1 MQSHARFPISP
12 AFVIIL
18 AIAVCGFGQPAE
30 TQTGANDV
38 ARPAFPYVAEIVA
51 DDVYI
56 RSGPGT
62 NYYFCGKL
70 NKGDSVKIVS
80 DRYSWLRIV
89 PPKGSYSWISKQY
102 VEADPQNP
110 LMGTVTGD
118 AVRVYAGSDSVLPMH
133 STTMQGKLDKTS
145 RVALLGVEQDGY
157 YKIAPPDF
165 AYLWVSTKYTKPL
178 AEAARPAEPA
188 PVASENAEQ
197 PQAGSQTKQPAV
209 APVTIPLEDQ
219 RLREYY
225 ALKEK
230 VEAERARPIEQQN
243 YADTKKALRVIADD
257 KNAGKAARYAE
268 FVLAQI
274 KRYELARKIALTLKL
289 QEQQFVETQQR
300 IEEAR
305 TARLKEYQ
313 DLGRFAAVGRFATS
327 SIYGDKKQPYYRIVD
342 DNDKIVCYAAP
353 IQSAENIDPARFLDK
368 KVGLVGTIEPHPA
381 SGGALVKFAD
391 IVLVGK

>member
-1 MQSHARFPISP
+1 MQSHARFPVSP
-12 AFVIIL
+12 VFVIIL
-18 AIAVCGFGQPAE
+18 AIAVCGFGQPTAP
-30 TQTGANDV
+30 QTGGNDV
-38 ARPAFPYVAEIVA
+38 ARPAFPYAAEIVA

-70 NKGDSVKIVS
+70 NKGDRVKIVS

-102 VEADPQNP
+102 VEVDPQNP

-165 AYLWVSTKYTKPL
+165 AYLWVSTKYTKAL

-197 PQAGSQTKQPAV
+197 PQAGLQTKQPAV
-209 APVTIPLEDQ
+209 VPATIPPEVQ

-230 VEAERARPIEQQN
+230 IEAQRAKPIEQQN
-243 YADTKKALRVIADD
+243 YADIKKTLRAIADD

-268 FVLAQI
+268 FALAQI

-300 IEEAR
+300 IEKAR

-313 DLGRFAAVGRFATS
+313 DLGRFAVVGRFATS

-353 IQSAENIDPARFLDK
+353 TQSAENIDITRFLDK